1 MRRSRLTGHTRST
14 SKDTEFGWYF
24 AGEPM
29 DKRRPRS
36 SRVRLVRYIPET
48 ETCVHSRYPTPYP
61 NRDTVV
67 CTCGSR
73 CELHSPETRA
83 PSPTSSVNSSFEPAL
98 RCKSCG
104 GFHILKQEPSP
115 QVERLVCSCS
125 RREIYIK
132 EVRPRSPSKSLS
144 SSSDY
149 NSRCGCDSCRGVENR
164 RERPREPR
172 PISPTSSDS
181 SNYGRTAGSR
191 GRRAPARRP
200 DTAPGAER
208 PREAPTP
215 PMTPAPSA
223 KPTSTRPSTTTLHAA
238 PIIHHHCSQAAYCEE
253 HPELCR
259 AMPSPVPLPPSM
271 RTQSGQSTPKS
282 QPGSRTQPTPRQ
294 LKCTCGGPASGCN
307 FASRL
312 GISSP
317 RGRAGYCACC
327 SWMERY
333 LSDESGSSNRFSDD
347 TASDSSVHAM
357 AGDDR
362 DDIESLCPLHHR
374 CYPRFEPGHGW
385 FCGRK

>member
-1 MRRSRLTGHTRST
+1 
-14 SKDTEFGWYF
+14 
-24 AGEPM
+24 M

-36 SRVRLVRYIPET
+36 SRIRLVRYIPET
-48 ETCVHSRYPTPYP
+48 ETCVHSRCPTPYP
-61 NRDTVV
+61 NRDTAV

-73 CELHSPETRA
+73 CEIHSPEPRA

-149 NSRCGCDSCRGVENR
+149 NSRCGCDKCRGVENR

-191 GRRAPARRP
+191 GRRTPARRP

-253 HPELCR
+253 HPEFCR
-259 AMPSPVPLPPSM
+259 VMPSPVPMPPSM

-282 QPGSRTQPTPRQ
+282 QQAPGAGLATAPVVPGWSGTFLMNLEAPTVSAMTLHLTARCMQ
-294 LKCTCGGPASGCN
+294 WRVITGTILS
-307 FASRL
+307 L
-312 GISSP
+312 
-317 RGRAGYCACC
+317 CA
-327 SWMERY
+327 
-333 LSDESGSSNRFSDD
+333 LFTTAVILGSSLD
-347 TASDSSVHAM
+347 TGGFVDGS
-357 AGDDR
+357 
-362 DDIESLCPLHHR
+362 
-374 CYPRFEPGHGW
+374 EPST
-385 FCGRK
+385 